1 MLKSIY
7 KGRLHIEDALW
18 KCVLRSD
25 LWEVTECAGQIVL
38 KPGHSYRWAVT
49 SRPHV
54 RIWAWTR
61 VGSTVL
67 LSETFHRELRCAA
80 PGEVGTVAAEG
91 AAARLLVHET
101 WNKPSAFLGD
111 NETPASVSYS
121 CMQAYICLK
130 SNWMMSA
137 EAALNAGHCCSSLTC
152 LVFMALWLPDLTV
165 LAVSLQRHGSDEE
178 AGMWWHQ
185 DQLPWRAA
193 SPAGVGQTGNPHQ
206 PGVCAGLSGTSWIRT
221 HTLSSHSS

>member
-1 MLKSIY
+1 MRSYWVCRTDRFKAPSLSQKSCDVQAPC
-7 KGRLHIEDALW
+7 EDLSLNMWAQQFCW
-18 KCVLRSD
+18 VKPSTESD
-25 LWEVTECAGQIVL
+25 DVQ
-38 KPGHSYRWAVT
+38 
-49 SRPHV
+49 
-54 RIWAWTR
+54 
-61 VGSTVL
+61 
-67 LSETFHRELRCAA
+67 
-80 PGEVGTVAAEG
+80 
-91 AAARLLVHET
+91 LLVRSALQLVFSLCET
-101 WNKPSAFLGD
+101 WNKPSAFLAD

-121 CMQAYICLK
+121 CTQAYICLK

-152 LVFMALWLPDLTV
+152 FVFMALWLPDLTV

>member
-1 MLKSIY
+1 MWGSEPEHVWAQQSCCLKPSTENY
-7 KGRLHIEDALW
+7 DVQLLVRSALW
-18 KCVLRSD
+18 L
-25 LWEVTECAGQIVL
+25 L
-38 KPGHSYRWAVT
+38 KA
-49 SRPHV
+49 
-54 RIWAWTR
+54 
-61 VGSTVL
+61 L
-67 LSETFHRELRCAA
+67 Q
-80 PGEVGTVAAEG
+80 
-91 AAARLLVHET
+91 LVFSLYET
-101 WNKPSAFLGD
+101 WNNPSAFLGD